1 MNYAHQQLRKGRVS
15 RLDQIYLVTF
25 CTHARKPIFRD
36 HNVAAHAVFAL
47 LEPKHWTDARLLTWV
62 LMPDHWHGLIQL
74 TSDITLS
81 QVVGR
86 LKGASARTLGLRH
99 PHMRPVWQ
107 DGFHDHAVRAE
118 EDLLAA
124 AQYIV
129 NNPVRAVWRIHQLL
143 IFTGARKTPCRRAF
157 RPEILVSVMQKKLGP
172 EGPPTDL
179 ATAVLP

>member
-36 HNVAAHAVFAL
+36 RNVAAHAVFAL

-129 NNPVRAVWRIHQLL
+129 NNPVRAGLADTSAAYLYW
-143 IFTGARKTPCRRAF
+143 
-157 RPEILVSVMQKKLGP
+157 GP
-172 EGPPTDL
+172 QDPL
-179 ATAVLP
+179 